1 MERSK
6 RTIIT
11 KQLWLSKPV
20 YLEGEKLLSSLAPE
34 DRALIEEAL
43 GELPPG
49 QVLVSTSKK
58 SGYRELNISV
68 IVISP

>member
-1 MERSK
+1 MRSK

-20 YLEGEKLLSSLAPE
+20 YIEGEKLLSNLDSE

-49 QVLVSTSKK
+49 EVLVSTSKK
-58 SGYRELNISV
+58 SDYHLLNISV
-68 IVISP
+68 VEE

>member
-1 MERSK
+1 MRNK

-11 KQLWLSKPV
+11 KQLWLEKPV
-20 YLEGEKLLSSLAPE
+20 YIEGEQLLNNLAPE

-49 QVLVSTSKK
+49 RVLVSTSKRT
-58 SGYRELNISV
+58 GYHSLTLSV
-68 IVISP
+68 ITE

>member
-1 MERSK
+1 MRNK

-11 KQLWLSKPV
+11 KQLWLEKPV
-20 YLEGEKLLSSLAPE
+20 YIEGQHLLSDLASE

-49 QVLVSTSKK
+49 KVLVSTSKR
-58 SGYRELNISV
+58 SGYHSLTLSV
-68 IVISP
+68 ITE

>member
-1 MERSK
+1 MRNK

-20 YLEGEKLLSSLAPE
+20 YTEGKQLLSSLDPE
-34 DRALIEEAL
+34 DVRLIESAL

-49 QVLVSTSKK
+49 KVYVSTSKRT
-58 SGYRELNISV
+58 GYYLLNISV
-68 IVISP
+68 VVEN